1 MTAAD
6 PIYCARCGE
15 DLTGGHTGRAGE
27 SLEIQHAKCS
37 RALLLEPPRYC
48 PQCRRRM
55 VVQVTPVGWS
65 ATFGFYTPTLR
76 TTDLIPGQVRL
87 LRSLVAGR
95 EATVGTILLADDL
108 HGVYAPKAAP

>member
-6 PIYCARCGE
+6 PTYCARCGE

-27 SLEIQHAKCS
+27 TLETQHAECS

-48 PQCRRRM
+48 PRCRRRM

-65 ATFGFYTPTLR
+65 ATCVQHG
-76 TTDLIPGQVRL
+76 TTTSAAADS
-87 LRSLVAGR
+87 SLAR
-95 EATVGTILLADDL
+95 
-108 HGVYAPKAAP
+108 